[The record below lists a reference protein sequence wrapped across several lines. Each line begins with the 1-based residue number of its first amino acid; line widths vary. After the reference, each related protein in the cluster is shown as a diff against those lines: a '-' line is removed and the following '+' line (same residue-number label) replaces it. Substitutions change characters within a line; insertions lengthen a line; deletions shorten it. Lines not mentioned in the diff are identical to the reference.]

1 MAETSLLGKITN
13 WAGGGRN
20 SRPSTTNQQ
29 YYRGVAQE
37 DDRRILAQYNTLDSD
52 VIDAHKAL
60 GIEIGLQPPE
70 LRDAFVAEYTNGG
83 YNSVAA
89 YNKSMENALAREDFG
104 VEHII
109 GLYGP
114 EVAGSKIQNL
124 VGSENFQKYYGYG
137 DGRTFDL
144 SKSKVSYDE
153 SGNATFVP
161 FVNTMGKDGQ
171 PISAAAT
178 LDASRNVDN
187 LNEGGVALANSK
199 ISTDVSFSKFNLAF
213 KDVLS
218 ERMNRAGLSP
228 DLLNVGDTGPTRNT
242 SSIGEGVDFGSLVN
256 TQSGTTE
263 TPPVETTPAGQG
275 TTVDTNMPTTTT
287 PTTTAPTTTAPSII
301 TNDSYTSLNIPLL
314 NDAANITD
322 NPLINKIIDVESS
335 GNPDAISDHGAKGLM
350 QVKDATADDPGF
362 GVTPAVRNADGSISP
377 EENVRVGTD
386 YFNALTEK
394 YGGDT
399 VLAAMA
405 YNAGPGAIDKWIA
418 DGRDFSKL
426 SSETQNYV
434 GKVFG
439 KDVQNQFKDG
449 TYGTTTPSSPRSDSD
464 IMGVTGILNPNQNYT
479 FDSMGKKEREDMM
492 SSMSGAE
499 VNNFIMNDE
508 VPERFYDSS
517 TKKVVK
523 PTNISSDT
531 IFKDPKGGG
540 TTGSITFKDGKYI
553 YSPNVDAD
561 YGGGGYY
568 GGRAAEAINKNNI
581 EITKEEAANAGFLIG
596 PDLAKAK
603 KENDATIVEAEKKA
617 GIKKVNNAFVTQLQ
631 TAAKNGNLEKL
642 EELLNK
648 GIEGSNLTTEGAAL
662 LQGLIEKRKS
672 NLYSFDAAQISRIGV
687 NMFAAIPAA
696 DRPQYLEAISYFVN
710 SGGKLDFAERKLSL
724 NEAKARNTA
733 VSRNDE
739 IFEENATV
747 ARTNVDRLQ
756 TDVSALTSTDPE
768 FKDKVSN
775 SLDAQALVNAE
786 VIELFKIDPRRAT
799 PLLNKS
805 VNAQSMVINKLLQN
819 KADWRGKGP
828 LNLMPWGDFFQW
840 VGVVEDDPSPIS
852 GQITSN
858 IVAVDADG
866 NATTNPNKAQGIVH
880 VKPGSSVA
888 EQQGRIMYFG
898 SLASG
903 GTSKAFTRAST
914 VQSLKGLD
922 TQIVQQI
929 KQLGLLNSLRF
940 EAASKG

>member
-20 SRPSTTNQQ
+20 SRPSIKNQE

-37 DDRRILAQYNTLDSD
+37 DDRRILAQYNSLENL
-52 VIDAHKAL
+52 VIDQHEKLSNNLKTIA
-60 GIEIGLQPPE
+60 PE
-70 LRDAFVAEYTNGG
+70 ERDSYIADYTNGG

-89 YNKSMENALAREDFG
+89 FNKSMENASTRNGFG
-104 VEHII
+104 IEQII

-114 EVAGSKIQNL
+114 TDAGARIQNL
-124 VGSENFQKYYGYG
+124 VGGEDFQKYYGYG

-153 SGNATFVP
+153 NGNATFVP
-161 FVNTMGKDGQ
+161 FVNTIGKDGQ

-178 LDASRNVDN
+178 VDASRNVDN

-199 ISTDVSFSKFNLAF
+199 ISTDVSFAKFDQTFDL
-213 KDVLS
+213 VLT
-218 ERMNRAGLSP
+218 ERMNKAGLSP
-228 DLLNVGDTGPTRNT
+228 DVLTVEDSRPTRNT

-275 TTVDTNMPTTTT
+275 TTVDTNM

-449 TYGTTTPSSPRSDSD
+449 TYGTTTPSSPKSDSD

-479 FDSMGKKEREDMM
+479 YSSMGQEKRDDLM
-492 SSMSGAE
+492 STMSGPE
-499 VNNFIMNDE
+499 VTNFIMNDE

-517 TKKVVK
+517 IKKVEK
-523 PTNISSDT
+523 PTNLSSDT
-531 IFKDPKGGG
+531 IFKDPRGGN

-561 YGGGGYY
+561 DAGGGYY
-568 GGRAAEAINKNNI
+568 GAMAADAINKNNV

-596 PDLAKAK
+596 ANLAEAK
-603 KENDATIVEAEKKA
+603 KENEATIVKAEENA

-648 GIEGSNLTTEGAAL
+648 GIEGSNLTTEGAEL

-687 NMFAAIPAA
+687 NFYAAIPAA
-696 DRPQYLEAISYFVN
+696 DRPQYLKAIGYFVN
-710 SGGKLDFAERKLSL
+710 SGGKLDFAERELAL
-724 NEAKARNTA
+724 DEAKARNTS
-733 VSRNDE
+733 VT
-739 IFEENATV
+739 NANAAATR
-747 ARTNVDRLQ
+747 AAGDLP
-756 TDVSALTSTDPE
+756 A
-768 FKDKVSN
+768 KVSEIQESVSELDINN
-775 SLDAQALVNAE
+775 SEFTTNLKTQMDLIALKIPDAITLFNKTSDPQQLERLINA
-786 VIELFKIDPRRAT
+786 
-799 PLLNKS
+799 NKMAFTKQ
-805 VNAQSMVINKLLQN
+805 VTQ
-819 KADWRGKGP
+819 KADAGAGFLGLRRLGQFIG
-828 LNLMPWGDFFQW
+828 LA
-840 VGVVEDDPSPIS
+840 EDDPARIAGTIS
-852 GQITSN
+852 SN
-858 IVAVDADG
+858 SVAMDKDG
-866 NATTNPNKAQGIVH
+866 KPTTNPNNVVSVQFY
-880 VKPGSSVA
+880 KPGTDI
-888 EQQGRIMYFG
+888 QQGKPVYLS

-903 GTSKAFTRAST
+903 TQKVFWEGSGDDLGFSADTVGMLRTSA
-914 VQSLKGLD
+914 
-922 TQIVQQI
+922 I
-929 KQLGLLNSLRF
+929 LNSAIF
-940 EAASKG
+940 IEKNKKTN

>member
-20 SRPSTTNQQ
+20 SRPSIKNQE
-29 YYRGVAQE
+29 YYRAVAQE
-37 DDRRILAQYNTLDSD
+37 DDRRILAQYNSLENL
-52 VIDAHKAL
+52 VIDQHEKLSNNLKTIA
-60 GIEIGLQPPE
+60 PE
-70 LRDAFVAEYTNGG
+70 ERDSYIADYTNGG

-89 YNKSMENALAREDFG
+89 FNKSMENASTRNGFG
-104 VEHII
+104 IEQII

-114 EVAGSKIQNL
+114 TDAGARIQNL
-124 VGSENFQKYYGYG
+124 VGGEDFQKYYGYG

-153 SGNATFVP
+153 GGNATFVP

-178 LDASRNVDN
+178 VDASRNVDN

-199 ISTDVSFSKFNLAF
+199 ISTDVSFAKFDQTFDL
-213 KDVLS
+213 VLT
-218 ERMNRAGLSP
+218 ERMNKAGLSP
-228 DLLNVGDTGPTRNT
+228 DVLTVEDSRPTRNT

-275 TTVDTNMPTTTT
+275 TTVDTNM

-335 GNPDAISDHGAKGLM
+335 GNPDAVSDHGAKGLM
-350 QVKDATADDPGF
+350 QIKDATADDPGF
-362 GVTPAVRNADGSISP
+362 GVTPAVRNADGSISS

-449 TYGTTTPSSPRSDSD
+449 TYGATTPSSPRSDSD

-479 FDSMGKKEREDMM
+479 YSSMGKKEREDMM

-517 TKKVVK
+517 IKKVEK
-523 PTNISSDT
+523 PTNLSSDT
-531 IFKDPKGGG
+531 IFKDPRGGN

-568 GGRAAEAINKNNI
+568 GGLAADEINKQNI

-596 PDLAKAK
+596 AELAKAK
-603 KENDATIVEAEKKA
+603 KENETTIVKAEEEA

-648 GIEGSNLTTEGAAL
+648 GIEGSNLTTEGAEL

-687 NMFAAIPAA
+687 NFYAAIPAA
-696 DRPQYLEAISYFVN
+696 DRPQYLKAIGYFVN
-710 SGGKLDFAERKLSL
+710 SGGKLDFAERELAL
-724 NEAKARNTA
+724 DEAKVRNTA

-739 IFEENATV
+739 IFEENASV
-747 ARTNVDRLQ
+747 ARTNVDKLQ
-756 TDVSALTSTDPE
+756 TDAEDLNSTDPE
-768 FKDKVSN
+768 FTDKVSK

-799 PLLNKS
+799 PILNKS

-819 KADWRGKGP
+819 KADWKGKGP
-828 LNLMPWGDFFQW
+828 LNLIPWGDFFQF
-840 VGVVEDDPSPIS
+840 VGAAEDDPSPID

-858 IVAVDADG
+858 IVAVDSDG
-866 NATTNPNKAQGIVH
+866 NATTDPNKAQGIVH

-903 GTSKAFTRAST
+903 GTSKAFTRGST
-914 VQSLKGLD
+914 VQSLRGLD

>member
-13 WAGGGRN
+13 WAGSGRN
-20 SRPSTTNQQ
+20 SRPSVANQK
-29 YYRGVAQE
+29 YYRDVAQE
-37 DDRRILAQYNTLDSD
+37 DDRRILAQYNSLENL
-52 VIDAHKAL
+52 VIDQHEKLSNNLKTIA
-60 GIEIGLQPPE
+60 PE
-70 LRDAFVAEYTNGG
+70 ERDSYIADYTNGG

-89 YNKSMENALAREDFG
+89 FNKSMENASTRNGFG
-104 VEHII
+104 IEQII

-114 EVAGSKIQNL
+114 TDAGARIQNL
-124 VGSENFQKYYGYG
+124 VEGEDFQKYYGYG
-137 DGRTFDL
+137 GGRTFDL

-153 SGNATFVP
+153 GGNATFVP

-178 LDASRNVDN
+178 VDASRNVDN

-199 ISTDVSFSKFNLAF
+199 ISTDVSFAKFDQTFDL
-213 KDVLS
+213 VLT

-228 DLLNVGDTGPTRNT
+228 DVLTVEDSRPTRNT
-242 SSIGEGVDFGSLVN
+242 SSIGGGVDFGSLVN
-256 TQSGTTE
+256 TQGETTE

-275 TTVDTNMPTTTT
+275 TTVDTNMPTTTA

-322 NPLINKIIDVESS
+322 NPLINKLIDVESS

-350 QVKDATADDPGF
+350 QLKDATADNPGF

-405 YNAGPGAIDKWIA
+405 YNAGPGTIDKWIA

-439 KDVQNQFKDG
+439 KDVQNQVKDG
-449 TYGTTTPSSPRSDSD
+449 TYGATTPSSPKSDSD
-464 IMGVTGILNPNQNYT
+464 TMGTTGMLNPNQNYT
-479 FDSMGKKEREDMM
+479 FDSMSKEKREDLM

-517 TKKVVK
+517 IKKVEK

-531 IFKDPKGGG
+531 VFKDPRGGN

-553 YSPNVDAD
+553 YSPNVDDD

-568 GGRAAEAINKNNI
+568 GAMAADAINKNNI
-581 EITKEEAANAGFLIG
+581 EITKEEAEKAGFLIG
-596 PDLAKAK
+596 ADLAKAK
-603 KENDATIVEAEKKA
+603 EENDATIVEAEKKA

-648 GIEGSNLTTEGAAL
+648 GIEGSNLTTEGAEL

-672 NLYSFDAAQISRIGV
+672 NLYSFDAAQISRVGV
-687 NMFAAIPAA
+687 NFYAAIPAA
-696 DRPQYLEAISYFVN
+696 DRPQYLKAIGYFVN
-710 SGGKLDFAERKLSL
+710 SGGKLDFAERELAL
-724 NEAKARNTA
+724 DEAKVRNTA

-747 ARTNVDRLQ
+747 ARTNVDTLQ
-756 TDVSALTSTDPE
+756 DAVSKLDVTKDDFITS
-768 FKDKVSN
+768 VSE

-786 VIELFKIDPRRAT
+786 VIELFKIDPTRAT

-805 VNAQSMVINKLLQN
+805 VNAQSMVINKMLQN
-819 KADWRGKGP
+819 KADWKGTGP
-828 LNLMPWGDFFQW
+828 LNLIPWGDFFQFL
-840 VGVVEDDPSPIS
+840 GAVEDDPSPIS

-858 IVAVDADG
+858 IVAVDSDG
-866 NATTNPNKAQGIVH
+866 NATTDPNKAQGVVH

-903 GTSKAFTRAST
+903 GTSKALTFGST
-914 VQSLKGLD
+914 VQSLRGLD

-929 KQLGLLNSLRF
+929 KQLGLLNSIRF

>member
-20 SRPSTTNQQ
+20 SRPSIKNQE
-29 YYRGVAQE
+29 YYRSVAQE
-37 DDRRILAQYNTLDSD
+37 DDRRILYQYNSLDSG

-60 GIEIGLQPPE
+60 GIEIGRQPPE
-70 LRDAFVAEYTNGG
+70 LRDAFVANYTNGG

-89 YNKSMENALAREDFG
+89 YNKSMENALARQDFG
-104 VEHII
+104 VEQII

-114 EVAGSKIQNL
+114 EIAGSKIQNL

-137 DGRTFDL
+137 NGRTFDL

-161 FVNTMGKDGQ
+161 FVNTVGKDGQ

-178 LDASRNVDN
+178 VDASRNVDN

-213 KDVLS
+213 KDALT

-228 DLLNVGDTGPTRNT
+228 DLLNVGNTAPTKNT

-275 TTVDTNMPTTTT
+275 TTVDTNMPTTTA

-434 GKVFG
+434 GKIFG

-479 FDSMGKKEREDMM
+479 FDSMSQEKRDDLM
-492 SSMSGAE
+492 STMSGAE

-517 TKKVVK
+517 IKKVVK

-531 IFKDPKGGG
+531 IFKDPKGGN

-568 GGRAAEAINKNNI
+568 GKLAADELNKQNI

-596 PDLAKAK
+596 SGLAAAK
-603 KENDATIVEAEKKA
+603 KENAATIVEAENIA

-648 GIEGSNLTTEGAAL
+648 GIEGSNLTTEGAEL

-687 NMFAAIPAA
+687 NFYAAIPAA
-696 DRPQYLEAISYFVN
+696 DRPQYLKAIGYFVN
-710 SGGKLDFAERKLSL
+710 SGGKLDFAARELAV
-724 NEAKARNTA
+724 NEAKVRNTA
-733 VSRNDE
+733 VARNDE

-747 ARTNVDRLQ
+747 ARTNVDTLQ
-756 TDVSALTSTDPE
+756 TNVSALSSTDPE
-768 FKDKVSN
+768 FKEKVSN

-786 VIELFKIDPRRAT
+786 VIELFKIDPTRAT

-819 KADWRGKGP
+819 KADWKGKGP
-828 LNLMPWGDFFQW
+828 FNLVPWGDFFQYL
-840 VGVVEDDPSPIS
+840 GVVEDDPSPIS

-866 NATTNPNKAQGIVH
+866 NATTDPNKAQGIVH

-903 GTSKAFTRAST
+903 GTSKAFTRGST

-940 EAASKG
+940 EAASKR

>member
-20 SRPSTTNQQ
+20 SRPSVANQK
-29 YYRGVAQE
+29 YYRDVAQE
-37 DDRRILAQYNTLDSD
+37 DDRRILAQYNSLENL
-52 VIDAHKAL
+52 VIDQHEKLSNNLKTIA
-60 GIEIGLQPPE
+60 PE
-70 LRDAFVAEYTNGG
+70 ERDSYIADYTNGG

-89 YNKSMENALAREDFG
+89 FNKSMENASTRNGFG
-104 VEHII
+104 IEQII

-114 EVAGSKIQNL
+114 TDAGARIQNL
-124 VGSENFQKYYGYG
+124 VEGEDFQKYYGYG
-137 DGRTFDL
+137 GGRTFDL

-153 SGNATFVP
+153 GGNATFVP

-178 LDASRNVDN
+178 VDASRNVDN

-199 ISTDVSFSKFNLAF
+199 ISTDVSFAKFDQTFDL
-213 KDVLS
+213 VLT

-228 DLLNVGDTGPTRNT
+228 DVLTVEDSRPTRNT
-242 SSIGEGVDFGSLVN
+242 SSIGGGVDFGSLVN
-256 TQSGTTE
+256 TQGETTE

-275 TTVDTNMPTTTT
+275 TTVDTNMPTTTA

-449 TYGTTTPSSPRSDSD
+449 TYGATTPSSPRSDSD
-464 IMGVTGILNPNQNYT
+464 IIGVTGI
-479 FDSMGKKEREDMM
+479 
-492 SSMSGAE
+492 
-499 VNNFIMNDE
+499 
-508 VPERFYDSS
+508 
-517 TKKVVK
+517 
-523 PTNISSDT
+523 
-531 IFKDPKGGG
+531 FKDPRGGN

-553 YSPNVDAD
+553 YSPNVDDD

-568 GGRAAEAINKNNI
+568 GAMAADAINKNNI

-603 KENDATIVEAEKKA
+603 EENDATIVEAEKKA

-648 GIEGSNLTTEGAAL
+648 GIEGSNLTTEGAEL

-672 NLYSFDAAQISRIGV
+672 NLYSFDAAQISRVGV
-687 NMFAAIPAA
+687 NFYAAIPAA
-696 DRPQYLEAISYFVN
+696 DRPKYLKAIGYFVN
-710 SGGKLDFAERKLSL
+710 SGGKLDFAERELAL
-724 NEAKARNTA
+724 DEAKALNTA
-733 VSRNDE
+733 VSN
-739 IFEENATV
+739 
-747 ARTNVDRLQ
+747 
-756 TDVSALTSTDPE
+756 
-768 FKDKVSN
+768 
-775 SLDAQALVNAE
+775 VNAAATRAAGDLPAKVTE
-786 VIELFKIDPRRAT
+786 IQEGVSELNINDSEFTTNLKTQMDLIALKIPDAITLFNKTSDPQQLERLISA
-799 PLLNKS
+799 NKMAFTKQ
-805 VNAQSMVINKLLQN
+805 VTQ
-819 KADWRGKGP
+819 KADKGAGF
-828 LNLMPWGDFFQW
+828 LGLRRLGQFI
-840 VGVVEDDPSPIS
+840 GLAEDDPARIAGTIS
-852 GQITSN
+852 SN
-858 IVAVDADG
+858 SVAMDKDG
-866 NATTNPNKAQGIVH
+866 KPTTNPNNVVSVQFY
-880 VKPGSSVA
+880 KPGTDI
-888 EQQGRIMYFG
+888 QQGKPVYLS

-903 GTSKAFTRAST
+903 TQKVFWEGSGDDLGFSADTIGMLRTSA
-914 VQSLKGLD
+914 
-922 TQIVQQI
+922 I
-929 KQLGLLNSLRF
+929 LNSAIF
-940 EAASKG
+940 IEKNKKTN

>member
-1 MAETSLLGKITN
+1 M
-13 WAGGGRN
+13 
-20 SRPSTTNQQ
+20 
-29 YYRGVAQE
+29 
-37 DDRRILAQYNTLDSD
+37 D
-52 VIDAHKAL
+52 
-60 GIEIGLQPPE
+60 
-70 LRDAFVAEYTNGG
+70 
-83 YNSVAA
+83 
-89 YNKSMENALAREDFG
+89 NALARQDFG
-104 VEHII
+104 VEQII

-114 EVAGSKIQNL
+114 EIAGSKIQNL
-124 VGSENFQKYYGYG
+124 VEGEDFQKYYGYG

-161 FVNTMGKDGQ
+161 FVNTVGKDGQ

-178 LDASRNVDN
+178 VDASRNVDN

-213 KDVLS
+213 NDVLS

-228 DLLNVGDTGPTRNT
+228 DLLTVEDSRPTRNT
-242 SSIGEGVDFGSLVN
+242 SSIGGGVDFGSLVN
-256 TQSGTTE
+256 TQGETTE

-275 TTVDTNMPTTTT
+275 TTVDTNMPTTTA

-322 NPLINKIIDVESS
+322 NPLINKLIDVESS

-350 QVKDATADDPGF
+350 QLKDATADNPGF

-405 YNAGPGAIDKWIA
+405 YNAGPGTIDKWIA

-439 KDVQNQFKDG
+439 KDVQNQVKDG
-449 TYGTTTPSSPRSDSD
+449 TYGATTPSSPKSDSD
-464 IMGVTGILNPNQNYT
+464 TMGTTGMLNPNQNYT
-479 FDSMGKKEREDMM
+479 FGSMDKEKRADMM

-517 TKKVVK
+517 IKKVVK
-523 PTNISSDT
+523 PTNLSSDT
-531 IFKDPKGGG
+531 VFKDPRGGN
-540 TTGSITFKDGKYI
+540 TTGSITFKNGKYI
-553 YSPNVDAD
+553 YSPNVDDD

-568 GGRAAEAINKNNI
+568 GAMAADAINKNNI
-581 EITKEEAANAGFLIG
+581 EITKEEAEKAGFLIG
-596 PDLAKAK
+596 AGLAKAK
-603 KENDATIVEAEKKA
+603 EENDATIVEAEKKA

-648 GIEGSNLTTEGAAL
+648 GIEGSNLTTEGAEL

-672 NLYSFDAAQISRIGV
+672 NLYSFDAAQISRVGV
-687 NMFAAIPAA
+687 NFYAAIPAA
-696 DRPQYLEAISYFVN
+696 DRPKYLKAIGYFVN
-710 SGGKLDFAERKLSL
+710 SGGKLDFAERELAL
-724 NEAKARNTA
+724 NETKVKNTA

-747 ARTNVDRLQ
+747 ARTNVNTLQ
-756 TDVSALTSTDPE
+756 DTVSKLDVTQDNFTESVSA
-768 FKDKVSN
+768 
-775 SLDAQALVNAE
+775 SLNAQALVNAE
-786 VIELFKIDPRRAT
+786 VIELFKIDPQRAT

-805 VNAQSMVINKLLQN
+805 VNAQSMLINKLLQN
-819 KADWRGKGP
+819 KADWKGKGP
-828 LNLMPWGDFFQW
+828 LNLIPWGDFAQFL
-840 VGVVEDDPSPIS
+840 GIEEDDPSPID

-858 IVAVDADG
+858 IVAVDSDG
-866 NATTNPNKAQGIVH
+866 NATTDSNKAQGIVH

-903 GTSKAFTRAST
+903 GTSKPLTRGST
-914 VQSLKGLD
+914 VQSLRGLD

-929 KQLGLLNSLRF
+929 KQLGLLNSIRF